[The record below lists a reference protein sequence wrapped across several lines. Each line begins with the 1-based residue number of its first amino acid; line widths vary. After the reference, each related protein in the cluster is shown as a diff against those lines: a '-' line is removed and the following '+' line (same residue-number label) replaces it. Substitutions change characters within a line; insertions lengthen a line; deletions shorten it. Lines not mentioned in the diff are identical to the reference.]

1 MSKEFIP
8 YEQSLEL
15 KELGFDEQ
23 CFGYYV
29 GNELITSINDI
40 FNTTEILIISA
51 PLYQQAF
58 KFLREMIITRI
69 SDESSYL
76 EGRFTLLPLI
86 YFNGYE
92 IHVTPEST
100 SFTSNINNNLIP
112 LYEFPSKRKI
122 YKETTMNYDDAQLAC
137 LKKLIEI
144 VKNK

>member
-1 MSKEFIP
+1 MKNQFTP
-8 YEQSLEL
+8 YEEALEL
-15 KELGFDEQ
+15 KELGFNEQ

-29 GNELITSINDI
+29 GNKLITSIDEI
-40 FNTTEILIISA
+40 FNSTDILIIPA

-100 SFTSNINNNLIP
+100 SFTSSINHNFIP

-122 YKETTMNYDDAQLAC
+122 YKETTLNYDDAQLAC
-137 LKKLIEI
+137 LKKMIQI